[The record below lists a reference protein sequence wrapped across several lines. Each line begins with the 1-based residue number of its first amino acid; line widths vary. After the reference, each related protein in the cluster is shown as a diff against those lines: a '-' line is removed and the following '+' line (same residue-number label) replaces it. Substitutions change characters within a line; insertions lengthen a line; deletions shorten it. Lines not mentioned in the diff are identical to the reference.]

1 MNDYRKKIIITGG
14 TSGIGKAAAME
25 LAKEHVEIVLT
36 GSHTLKGE
44 KAVSDIK
51 KVTGNEFVSFMSCDL
66 SSFKY
71 VKSFVTRIKS
81 KWDQLDVL
89 VNNAGVV
96 KKDRQLT
103 DNGFEYTFQVNY
115 LSHYLLTLSLL
126 GMLKKSKDGR
136 IINVSSRMEKFSQL
150 NLNDVNLE
158 KKYNPV
164 VAYANSKQAQLLFT
178 YAMAEKYP
186 ELSVNALH
194 PGGVFTGLYNY
205 SPIVNILSYLY
216 RPFMISPKKGAET
229 LVYLATADD
238 VKGISGKYFIKNK
251 ESKSSP
257 HSYNKEQIK
266 ALWEMSNK
274 AVGLQK
280 ETIKKRQNAVKSKKE
295 LNPKIEQSSKKEL
308 NPKKEANSKKATTSK
323 PKSSKT
329 TKTAQDK
336 TKKKEDIKPNKQ
348 A

>member
-14 TSGIGKAAAME
+14 SSGIGKAAAME
-25 LAKEHVEIVLT
+25 LAKEHVELVIT
-36 GSHTLKGE
+36 GSHTIKGE

-51 KVTGNEFVSFMSCDL
+51 KATGNEFVSFMSCDL

-89 VNNAGVV
+89 INNAGIV
-96 KKDRQLT
+96 KKNRQIT

-205 SPIVNILSYLY
+205 SPIVGILSHLY
-216 RPFMISPKKGAET
+216 RPFMLSPKKGAET
-229 LVYLATADD
+229 LVYLATSDD
-238 VKGISGKYFIKNK
+238 VKGVSGKYYIKNK
-251 ESKSSP
+251 ETKSSSN
-257 HSYNKEQIK
+257 SYNKEQIK
-266 ALWEMSNK
+266 ELWEMSNQ

-280 ETIKKRQNAVKSKKE
+280 ESIKKRQNAVKSKKE
-295 LNPKIEQSSKKEL
+295 LNPKKEQSSKKEP
-308 NPKKEANSKKATTSK
+308 NPKKTTTSK
-323 PKSSKT
+323 PKASKT
-329 TKTAQDK
+329 SNTSQRKSK
-336 TKKKEDIKPNKQ
+336 VKEDSKQNKQ
-348 A
+348 S